1 MFIEVITQNAQDS
14 IQAEQLGVDRLEL
27 VSAMQEGG
35 LTPSYGVLKNV
46 LSSVSIPVQIMVR
59 PHSYGFV
66 YSEDDW
72 KIIKE
77 DISIIQELGGNRIVF
92 GCITE
97 NGEIDEVLLTKVIEH
112 GPELDI
118 TFHRAFDDVQSQ
130 EDSYKVLTKYKNHV
144 KRILTSGGK
153 PKATQATNELKNL
166 IKLSQELDGP
176 IILPGSGVT
185 PENIK
190 MIHDKVG
197 ASEYHIGSGVR
208 IDSDFSKALD
218 PTKVNIVKNALAK
231 KA

>member
-1 MFIEVITQNAQDS
+1 MIIEVITQNVSDS
-14 IQAEQLGVDRLEL
+14 LQAEQLGVDRLEL

-35 LTPSYGVLKNV
+35 LTPSYGVLKHV
-46 LSSVSIPVQIMVR
+46 LSSVSIPVQVMIR

-66 YSEDDW
+66 YSDDDW

-97 NGEIDEVLLTKVIEH
+97 DGEIDEALLSKVIEH

-118 TFHRAFDDVQSQ
+118 TFHRAFDEVQSQ
-130 EDSYKVLTKYKNHV
+130 VESYKTLAKYSKHV

-153 PKATQATNELKNL
+153 PKAAQATNELRKL
-166 IKLSQELDGP
+166 IELSQELSGP

-185 PENIK
+185 PENIGI
-190 MIHDKVG
+190 IHNKVG

-208 IDSDFSKALD
+208 MDSNFSKALD
-218 PTKVNIVKNALAK
+218 PVKVDIVKKALLK